1 MSRLSDFKRGLARL
15 ASGGSRIQISQIENL
30 RHIMSRK
37 AAFALIF
44 FSGANLLFAQE
55 QSATAISH
63 QVKDIFGRAAKAVV
77 KIHGVDQHS
86 EICGTGF
93 FIDPTGTLYT
103 AYTVG
108 GEAGNFTVE
117 FGGKKYPA
125 RQLLADIRSGTA
137 MLKIDEATPTLPIGK
152 SEELE
157 VATPVVAVGYPLDLL
172 ETPNFGM
179 VAGFDRK
186 YLGRYFSTTHLR
198 LNLPTQRGEAGAP
211 LLNMKGEVVGIVVS
225 SLENNSSCYAVP
237 IEAAEK
243 IRGDFVR
250 FGEAR
255 HGWIGINVSEA
266 PTEVEGSRAEMTQMM
281 EGTPAATSGI
291 KPGDIL
297 LQVGRKKVTQPE
309 DVLDASF
316 FITAGDTVPITVM
329 RGDQK
334 MIFHV
339 QATLHPASRT
349 GVMVASPGT
358 PALNQAIPLS
368 LGSEEVPRTP

>member
-30 RHIMSRK
+30 RHIMFRK

-44 FSGANLLFAQE
+44 FSGANFLFAQE

-157 VATPVVAVGYPLDLL
+157 VATPVVAIGYPLDLP
-172 ETPNFGM
+172 ETPSFGM

-186 YLGRYFSTTHLR
+186 CLGRYFSTTHVR
-198 LNLPTQRGEAGAP
+198 LNLPAQRGEAGAP
-211 LLNMKGEVVGIVVS
+211 LVNMKGEVVGIVVS
-225 SLENNSSCYAVP
+225 SLENNSACYAVP

-250 FGEAR
+250 FGEPR
-255 HGWIGINVSEA
+255 HGWIGINVSMA
-266 PTEVEGSRAEMTQMM
+266 RQPVEGSLAEMTQIM
-281 EGTPAATSGI
+281 EDTPAARCGI
-291 KPGDIL
+291 NAGDIL
-297 LQVGRKKVTQPE
+297 VQVGRKKVTQPE

-316 FITAGDTVPITVM
+316 FITAGDSVPITVI
-329 RGDQK
+329 RANRRLT
-334 MIFHV
+334 FNV
-339 QATLHPASRT
+339 QAGLHPASRN
-349 GVMVASPGT
+349 GPLLASPASPT
-358 PALNQAIPLS
+358 MNQAIPLT
-368 LGSEEVPRTP
+368 LGSDVQRTP